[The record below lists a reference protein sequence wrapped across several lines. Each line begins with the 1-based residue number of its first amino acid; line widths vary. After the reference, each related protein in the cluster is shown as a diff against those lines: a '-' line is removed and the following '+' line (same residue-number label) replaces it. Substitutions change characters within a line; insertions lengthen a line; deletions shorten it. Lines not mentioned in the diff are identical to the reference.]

1 MDTNIFFSLK
11 DKKVSLLLNCC
22 ITTVLQLDSF
32 LYFYNQRQSVNYI
45 FYISTNFTLQ
55 SKEVNVSQ
63 ISLTLKVMKISTRRL
78 FVLTK

>member
-22 ITTVLQLDSF
+22 ITTGQL

-63 ISLTLKVMKISTRRL
+63 ISLTLKVMKMSTRRL

>member
-45 FYISTNFTLQ
+45 FYIFTNFTLQ